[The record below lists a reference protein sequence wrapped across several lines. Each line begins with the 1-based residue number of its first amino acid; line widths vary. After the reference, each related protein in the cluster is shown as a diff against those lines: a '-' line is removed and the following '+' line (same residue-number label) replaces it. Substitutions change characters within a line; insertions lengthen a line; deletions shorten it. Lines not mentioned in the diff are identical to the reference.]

1 MNEQILNQN
10 DFRSRGFT
18 LIELLVVIA
27 IIGILIS
34 IVSTLA
40 GQVLASAKSTSESAS
55 LRSLLQGYNLYAVEH
70 RGKLLQGY
78 QEQNDDGIVRDPDGN
93 EVPWPASGRYAWRI
107 YPYVDNAMNALYVNA
122 QEPILSQI
130 TGSSCYPYFSSLYPS
145 FGLNA
150 EWMGGDYRTTA
161 SPMLDEFGWYGKF
174 LGDVKHPTRQLV
186 FASARAPQG
195 SSGDEFDECI
205 PGGLPMKMEGY
216 FEIKSPYFPSSGD
229 TWRWNTANG
238 QHGHAPTMDSADH
251 GNLSARHAGKVL
263 VGNLDGSA
271 EYLTL
276 EELADMRR
284 WSPSANT
291 EDWIPSITP

>member
-1 MNEQILNQN
+1 MNVRLQN
-10 DFRSRGFT
+10 KNKVRFHGFT

-27 IIGILIS
+27 IIGVLVG
-34 IVSTLA
+34 IVSTIA
-40 GQVLASAKSTSESAS
+40 ARVFESAKSTSESAS
-55 LRSLLQGYNLYAVEH
+55 LRSLLQGYNLYAIEH

-78 QEQNDDGIVRDPDGN
+78 QSQNDDGVVRDPSGN
-93 EVPWPASGRYAWRI
+93 AVPWPASGRYTWRI
-107 YPYVDNAMNALYVNA
+107 YPYVDDAMSALYVNA
-122 QEPILSQI
+122 QEPILTQI
-130 TGSSCYPYFSSLYPS
+130 TGTSCYPYFSSLYPS

-174 LGDVKHPTRQLV
+174 LGDVKYPTRQLV

-195 SSGDEFDECI
+195 SNGDEFDDCI

-229 TWRWNTANG
+229 TWRWNIVDG
-238 QHGHAPTMDSADH
+238 QHSHTPTNDSADH

-263 VGNLDGSA
+263 TGNLDGSV

-284 WSPSANT
+284 WSPSANAV
-291 EDWIPSITP
+291 DWIPSIDP